1 MNKILNTIAGS
12 LDNLFN
18 GISGVL
24 DKTITTDK
32 ERLAAKAELSKLI
45 TSYSQKA
52 MEMQGK
58 VLMKET
64 QGNWLQRSWRPIL
77 MLAFGAIVVYSK
89 FLAPAFGLPN
99 TELEPEF
106 WKLLSLGMG
115 GYVIGRS
122 GEKIVGNISNNLDK
136 IPGKKSK

>member
-1 MNKILNTIAGS
+1 MSKILSTIAGS

-18 GISGVL
+18 GVSGIL

-32 ERLAAKAELSKLI
+32 ERLAAKAELSKLV
-45 TSYSQKA
+45 TSFSQEA
-52 MEMQGK
+52 MKMQGK
-58 VLMKET
+58 VLQSET
-64 QGNWLQRSWRPIL
+64 SGNWLQRSWRPIL

-106 WKLLSLGMG
+106 WNLLSLGMG
-115 GYVIGRS
+115 GYIIGRS
-122 GEKIVGNISNNLDK
+122 GEKIISNVSNNLDK
-136 IPGKKSK
+136 MPGKKSK